1 METAAVSQQL
11 LCKSGTGKGGEL
23 HRVPRVLNLSCYVY
37 IYIDLVCLVC
47 YGLFQFVSN
56 AMYKNRGRG
65 EIPACVCSK
74 CRMHN
79 A

>member
-1 METAAVSQQL
+1 MQVRDWKRWGIAQGAQGAESFM
-11 LCKSGTGKGGEL
+11 LCI
-23 HRVPRVLNLSCYVY
+23 Y